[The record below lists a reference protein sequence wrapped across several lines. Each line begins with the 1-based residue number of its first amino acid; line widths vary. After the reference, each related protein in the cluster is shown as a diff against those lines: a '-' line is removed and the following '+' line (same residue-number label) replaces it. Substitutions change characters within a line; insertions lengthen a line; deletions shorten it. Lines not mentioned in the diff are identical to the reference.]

1 MSLSCVL
8 CQENWCFISPLCE
21 ECKKIRQLGNLYGMT
36 KIKNILTRV
45 LLREDKAIDGRTE
58 SSKKIQEN
66 VSEIKNTMKVIHE
79 DKNIEPPVTRNQG
92 KNKK

>member
-1 MSLSCVL
+1 MLACVL
-8 CQENWCFISPLCE
+8 CQENWCFVSPLCE
-21 ECKKIRQLGNLYGMT
+21 ECKKIRQLGNLYGIT
-36 KIKNILTRV
+36 KIHSILNRV

-66 VSEIKNTMKVIHE
+66 VAEIKATRKIVETEKPI
-79 DKNIEPPVTRNQG
+79 TRNQV

>member
-1 MSLSCVL
+1 
-8 CQENWCFISPLCE
+8 
-21 ECKKIRQLGNLYGMT
+21 MT

-66 VSEIKNTMKVIHE
+66 VSEIKNTRKVIQE
-79 DKNIEPPVTRNQG
+79 DKKIEPPITRNQG

>member
-1 MSLSCVL
+1 
-8 CQENWCFISPLCE
+8 
-21 ECKKIRQLGNLYGMT
+21 MT

-45 LLREDKAIDGRTE
+45 LLREDKAIDSRME

-66 VSEIKNTMKVIHE
+66 VSEIKNTRQIVQE
-79 DKNIEPPVTRNQG
+79 DKQIKPPVTRNQV